1 MYHSSIRPVKKITNA
16 VTNTQQ
22 KVSSFRLSLLL
33 VQPKWGDQS
42 SSLKSTILVSTYP
55 KDTTLLTTQPHITLT
70 SVEYSFPVSTCIEA
84 ILKIWY
90 VECPG
95 EKSHLNKTEKASAI
109 DTNTELCVPDIC
121 KFGKLK
127 IRWFWKLVME
137 YWPFI
142 F

>member
-1 MYHSSIRPVKKITNA
+1 MKKITST

-22 KVSSFRLSLLL
+22 KVSSLCLSLL
-33 VQPKWGDQS
+33 VPPKRGDQS
-42 SSLKSTILVSTYP
+42 SSLKSTILVPTYP

-70 SVEYSFPVSTCIEA
+70 SVEYFFSVSTCIEA
-84 ILKIWY
+84 ISKIWY

-95 EKSHLNKTEKASAI
+95 KKSQLNKANKASAI
-109 DTNTELCVPDIC
+109 DTSTELCVPDIC
-121 KFGKLK
+121 KFEKLK

-137 YWPFI
+137 YGPFI